1 MTDRDISERALIAAV
16 DPWMQK
22 FAKTPDRQHVLPD
35 PAVVWLKAQLLR
47 NTMAAERVSRP
58 MNAVQIAAYIVVGIA
73 WAALLT
79 WKWEAMNAWFVTL
92 NPAQWL
98 SGAVATG
105 SATSLSFGFFVMVL
119 MLASATVMLALHT
132 VLAED

>member
-1 MTDRDISERALIAAV
+1 MTDRDTSERDLIAAV

-22 FAKTPDRQHVLPD
+22 FAKTPDRQHALPD

-58 MNAVQIAAYIVVGIA
+58 MNAIQIAAYVVVGIA

-79 WKWEAMNAWFVTL
+79 WKWEAMQTWFLSL
-92 NPAQWL
+92 NPSQWL
-98 SGAVATG
+98 SGTVATSG
-105 SATSLSFGFFVMVL
+105 ATSLSFGFFITVL
-119 MLASATVMLALHT
+119 MLASATVVLALHT